1 MTEPYPYETA
11 TEEQKR
17 IGSWWWCVHHE
28 IHLEPLTEPAENRVQ
43 YILEHK
49 PENERET
56 RLREFR
62 PVLHP
67 ERIPAPVLKAWAKYV
82 KAWAKYVKAWAEHDK
97 ARAEYVNARAEYDK
111 AWAKYVKAPAE
122 HEPVLMAL
130 HREEYP
136 DTKWNGKSIFGEAK

>member
-17 IGSWWWCVHHE
+17 VGAWWWCVHHE
-28 IHLEPLTEPAENRVQ
+28 IHLEPLAKPAENRVQ

-49 PENERET
+49 PENERDT

-67 ERIPAPVLKAWAKYV
+67 ERIPAPVLKARAKC
-82 KAWAKYVKAWAEHDK
+82 VKAWAEYVK
-97 ARAEYVNARAEYDK
+97 ARAEY
-111 AWAKYVKAPAE
+111 
-122 HEPVLMAL
+122 EPVLMAL

>member
-28 IHLEPLTEPAENRVQ
+28 THLEPLTEPAENRVQ

-49 PENERET
+49 PENEREK

-82 KAWAKYVKAWAEHDK
+82 KAWAEYDKAWAKHDK

-111 AWAKYVKAPAE
+111 AWAK